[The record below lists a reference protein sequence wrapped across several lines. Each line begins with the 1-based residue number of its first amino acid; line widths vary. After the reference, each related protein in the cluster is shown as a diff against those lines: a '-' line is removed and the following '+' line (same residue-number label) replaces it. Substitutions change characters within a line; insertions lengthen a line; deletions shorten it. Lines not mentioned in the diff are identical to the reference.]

1 MIVSE
6 REGRA
11 LFHTKK
17 KLRTELLSS
26 EDGGS
31 MFFRNVDVYIKVHTT
46 FLSRR

>member
-11 LFHTKK
+11 LFHK
-17 KLRTELLSS
+17 KLRTELLIS

-31 MFFRNVDVYIKVHTT
+31 MFFRNVDVYIKLHTT